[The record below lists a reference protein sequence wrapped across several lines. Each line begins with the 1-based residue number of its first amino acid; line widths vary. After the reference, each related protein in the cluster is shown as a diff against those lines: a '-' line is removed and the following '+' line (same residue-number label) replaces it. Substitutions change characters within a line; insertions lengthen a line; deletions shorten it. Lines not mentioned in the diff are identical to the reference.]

1 MKEKFPYARTFLI
14 GFGFLGISIVWP
26 MFNSFIP
33 IFLQAGNPEFEAQ
46 LIEAGRE
53 IPKVVGF
60 GLGPTLA
67 FFVMTWDNIIN
78 VFIQPWAGAKS
89 DKTWNRFGRRK
100 PWIMVGAPIAAAALI
115 LIPLANTILA
125 IMVFILIT
133 NFGMA
138 LFRSPTVAWLGDL
151 FPAHQRS
158 QANGIIN
165 LMGGIGAAV
174 ALFGGGILFD
184 NLGRAAPF
192 IAGALFMLVALS
204 VALIFV
210 KEPEKLSSKSSDDDQ
225 QTGSVFENLRFV
237 WQGENKNGIKVLLG
251 ILFWFM
257 GYEALQTGLSS
268 FAVFSLG
275 LTPGQASMM
284 TTLFAGSFILFALPS
299 GLIAAR
305 IGRKQ
310 AISIGL
316 TGMVLLFGLGYFIIS
331 SQLALGIILVL
342 GGFCWAM
349 VNVNSLPMVYDY
361 GDESRIGA
369 YTGLY
374 YFSSQSAAILGPVLS
389 GFVVESLGSNYRF
402 LWLFSALFLFFAW
415 LAIRAIKNNKIPNS
429 TVSA

>member
-1 MKEKFPYARTFLI
+1 MKKKFPYGRTFLI

-78 VFIQPWAGAKS
+78 VFVQPWAGAKS
-89 DKTWNRFGRRK
+89 DQTWNRFGRRK
-100 PWIMVGAPIAAAALI
+100 PWIMIGAPIAAVALVM
-115 LIPLANTILA
+115 IPFANTVLA
-125 IMVFILIT
+125 IMVYILIT

-151 FPAHQRS
+151 FPSSQRS

-184 NLGRAAPF
+184 RMGRAAPF
-192 IAGALFMLVALS
+192 VAGALFMLVALT
-204 VALIFV
+204 VAIIFV
-210 KEPEKLSSKSSDDDQ
+210 REPEKLTGAISSDDESA
-225 QTGSVFENLRFV
+225 GNVLNNLKSV

-275 LTPGQASMM
+275 LSPGQASMM
-284 TTLFAGSFILFALPS
+284 TTLFAASFILFALPS

-310 AISIGL
+310 AITIGL
-316 TGMVLLFGLGYFIIS
+316 TGMVLLFGLGYFVIS
-331 SQLALGIILVL
+331 SQLTLGVILVL

-374 YFSSQSAAILGPVLS
+374 YFSSQSAAVLGPVLS
-389 GFVVESLGSNYRF
+389 GFVVESMGSNYRF
-402 LWLFSALFLFFAW
+402 LWLFSALFLLFAW
-415 LAIRAIKNNKIPNS
+415 LAIQAIKS
-429 TVSA
+429 TPKAEMAT

>member
-1 MKEKFPYARTFLI
+1 MKEKFPYGRTFLI

-46 LIEAGRE
+46 LIETGRE

-78 VFIQPWAGAKS
+78 VFVQPWAGAKS

-100 PWIMVGAPIAAAALI
+100 PWIMIGAPIAAVALVM
-115 LIPLANTILA
+115 IPFANTVLA
-125 IMVFILIT
+125 IMVYILIT

-138 LFRSPTVAWLGDL
+138 LFRSPTVSWLGDL
-151 FPAHQRS
+151 FPASQRS

-184 NLGRAAPF
+184 KLGRAAPF

-204 VALIFV
+204 VALLFV
-210 KEPEKLSSKSSDDDQ
+210 REPEKLSKPSGEEDVQS
-225 QTGSVFENLRFV
+225 GSVFENLKFV
-237 WQGENKNGIKVLLG
+237 WQGENRNGFKVLLG

-299 GLIAAR
+299 GLIAAN

-316 TGMVLLFGLGYFIIS
+316 TGMVLLFCLGYFIIS
-331 SQLALGIILVL
+331 SILTLGIILVL

-374 YFSSQSAAILGPVLS
+374 YFSSQSAAVLGPVLS
-389 GFVVESLGSNYRF
+389 GFVVESLGSNYRY
-402 LWLFSALFLFFAW
+402 LWLFSAIFLFFAW
-415 LAIRAIKNNKIPNS
+415 VSIRAIKNTRNPAVQ
-429 TVSA
+429 TTA

>member
-1 MKEKFPYARTFLI
+1 MKQKFPYGKTFLI

-78 VFIQPWAGAKS
+78 VFVQPWAGAKS

-100 PWIMVGAPIAAAALI
+100 PWILVGAPIAAIALVM
-115 LIPLANTILA
+115 IPFANTVLA
-125 IMVFILIT
+125 IMVYILIT

-138 LFRSPTVAWLGDL
+138 LFRSPTVSWLGDL
-151 FPAHQRS
+151 FPASQRS

-184 NLGRAAPF
+184 KLGRAAPF
-192 IAGALFMLVALS
+192 VAGALFMLIALS
-204 VALIFV
+204 VAVIFV
-210 KEPEKLSSKSSDDDQ
+210 KEPEKLSGKSAENDGQS
-225 QTGSVFENLRFV
+225 GSVLENLRFV
-237 WQGENKNGIKVLLG
+237 WQGENRNGFKVLLG

-310 AISIGL
+310 AITIGL
-316 TGMVLLFGLGYFIIS
+316 TGMVILFALGYFVIS
-331 SQLALGIILVL
+331 SLLTLGIILVL

-374 YFSSQSAAILGPVLS
+374 YFSSQSAAVLGPVLS
-389 GFVVESLGSNYRF
+389 GFVVESFGSNYRY

-415 LAIRAIKNNKIPNS
+415 LAIRAIS
-429 TVSA
+429 TVGQSNQQPAA

>member
-1 MKEKFPYARTFLI
+1 MKEKFPYGRTFLI

-46 LIEAGRE
+46 LLEAGRE
-53 IPKVVGF
+53 IPKVIGF

-100 PWIMVGAPIAAAALI
+100 PWIMIGAPIAAVALVM
-115 LIPLANTILA
+115 IPFANTVLA

-151 FPAHQRS
+151 FPSSQRS

-184 NLGRAAPF
+184 KMGRAAPF
-192 IAGALFMLVALS
+192 IVGALFMLVALT
-204 VALIFV
+204 VAVIFV
-210 KEPEKLSSKSSDDDQ
+210 KEPEKLTGAVSDAEETVGGVIDNLKS
-225 QTGSVFENLRFV
+225 V

-284 TTLFAGSFILFALPS
+284 STLFAASFILFALPS
-299 GLIAAR
+299 GLIAGR

-310 AISIGL
+310 AITIGL
-316 TGMVLLFGLGYFIIS
+316 TGMVILFGIGFFVIS
-331 SQLALGIILVL
+331 SQLTLGIILVL

-369 YTGLY
+369 FTGLY
-374 YFSSQSAAILGPVLS
+374 YFSSQSAAVLGPVLS
-389 GFVVESLGSNYRF
+389 GFLVESMGSNYRF

-415 LAIRAIKNNKIPNS
+415 LAIRAIKNAPKPELA
-429 TVSA
+429 T

>member
-1 MKEKFPYARTFLI
+1 MKEKFPYGRTFLI

-46 LIEAGRE
+46 LLEAGRE

-78 VFIQPWAGAKS
+78 VFVQPWAGAKS

-100 PWIMVGAPIAAAALI
+100 PWIMIGAPIAAIALVM
-115 LIPLANTILA
+115 IPLANTVLA

-151 FPAHQRS
+151 FPSSQRS

-184 NLGRAAPF
+184 KMGRAAPF
-192 IAGALFMLVALS
+192 VVGALFMLVALT
-204 VALIFV
+204 VAIIFV
-210 KEPEKLSSKSSDDDQ
+210 KEPEKLSGAVSDAEE
-225 QTGSVFENLRFV
+225 TVGSVIENLKFV
-237 WQGENKNGIKVLLG
+237 WQGESKNGIKVLLG

-284 TTLFAGSFILFALPS
+284 TTLFAASFIIFALPS
-299 GLIAAR
+299 GLIAGR

-316 TGMVLLFGLGYFIIS
+316 TGMVLLFGIGYFVIS
-331 SQLALGIILVL
+331 SELTMGIILVL

-374 YFSSQSAAILGPVLS
+374 YFSSQSAAVLGPVLS

-415 LAIRAIKNNKIPNS
+415 LAIRAIKNAPKPEP
-429 TVSA
+429 AL

>member
-1 MKEKFPYARTFLI
+1 MNGKFPYKKTFIL

-26 MFNSFIP
+26 IFNSFIP
-33 IFLQAGNPEFEAQ
+33 IFLQAGNPEFERQ
-46 LIEAGRE
+46 LLEAGRE
-53 IPKVVGF
+53 IPSVVGF
-60 GLGPTLA
+60 GLGPSLA

-78 VFIQPWAGAKS
+78 VFIQPWAGSRS
-89 DKTWNRFGRRK
+89 DRTWNRFGRRK
-100 PWIMVGAPIAAAALI
+100 PWILIGAPIAAIALVM
-115 LIPLANTILA
+115 IPLANTVLA

-151 FPAHQRS
+151 FPSSQRS

-184 NLGRAAPF
+184 RLGRAAPF
-192 IAGALFMLVALS
+192 VGGAIFMVVALS
-204 VALIFV
+204 VAIALV
-210 KEPEKLSSKSSDDDQ
+210 KEPEKIDTPDQSKKEP
-225 QTGSVFENLRFV
+225 GVMENLRSI
-237 WQGENKNGIKVLLG
+237 WQGENRNGIKVLIG

-275 LTPGQASMM
+275 LTPGQASIM

-299 GLIAAR
+299 GLIASK
-305 IGRKQ
+305 IGRKR

-316 TGMVLLFGLGYFIIS
+316 VGMVVLFALGYFVIS
-331 SQLALGIILVL
+331 SQLTLGIILVL
-342 GGFCWAM
+342 GGFSWAM
-349 VNVNSLPMVYDY
+349 VNVNSLPLVYDY
-361 GDESRIGA
+361 GDEKRIGA

-374 YFSSQSAAILGPVLS
+374 YFSSQSAAVLGPVLS
-389 GFVVESLGSNYRF
+389 GVVVESLGNNYRW
-402 LWLFSALFLFFAW
+402 LWLFSTMFMFLAFI
-415 LAIRAIKNNKIPNS
+415 AISAIKA
-429 TVSA
+429 SATSKESIRV